1 MENLGAFVLLSF
13 VFVRLGF
20 PYWRGI
26 DKSGYCMNFEVKEKT
41 FDFGFNYELFS
52 YGGRKIYL
60 ESGVW

>member
-1 MENLGAFVLLSF
+1 MEDLGVSF
-13 VFVRLGF
+13 LNVFFSSWFSFQRGF
-20 PYWRGI
+20 E
-26 DKSGYCMNFEVKEKT
+26 KSGYCMNFESEERT

>member
-1 MENLGAFVLLSF
+1 
-13 VFVRLGF
+13 
-20 PYWRGI
+20 
-26 DKSGYCMNFEVKEKT
+26 MNFEVKEKT